1 MLNPQHVLT
10 TSKKPVT
17 LAMFLC
23 GNEVKRCAVE
33 ESPTTLLSPPSYKS
47 IRSVTKSKQFEFMD
61 SPFCMN
67 TVAKL
72 INRVRVIVGL
82 CELINAVASAK
93 YAVSVPPNEHSMVK
107 PALSVLVTN
116 MKNK

>member
-1 MLNPQHVLT
+1 
-10 TSKKPVT
+10 
-17 LAMFLC
+17 
-23 GNEVKRCAVE
+23 
-33 ESPTTLLSPPSYKS
+33 
-47 IRSVTKSKQFEFMD
+47 
-61 SPFCMN
+61 MN

-72 INRVRVIVGL
+72 IYVVRVIVGL